1 MNAGFFYPIQFCTRF
16 RDRQPKFTFDLMSP
30 NKNKK
35 YTNKQKYTNMC
46 KQNWKIKQTNNNKKL
61 RSEKS
66 FGEDNYK
73 PKHLGDEV
81 NV

>member
-1 MNAGFFYPIQFCTRF
+1 
-16 RDRQPKFTFDLMSP
+16 MSP
-30 NKNKK
+30 NKSKK
-35 YTNKQKYTNMC
+35 YPNKQKYTCATKIGKSN
-46 KQNWKIKQTNNNKKL
+46 KQNNNKKL

-81 NV
+81 NL

>member
-1 MNAGFFYPIQFCTRF
+1 MNAGFFYPIQSCTRF
-16 RDRQPKFTFDLMSP
+16 RDRQRKFTFDLMSP
-30 NKNKK
+30 NKSKK
-35 YTNKQKYTNMC
+35 YPNKQKYTCATKIGKSN
-46 KQNWKIKQTNNNKKL
+46 KQNNNKKL

-81 NV
+81 NL

>member
-1 MNAGFFYPIQFCTRF
+1 MQDFFIRYNPVHVFVTDSGSSPLIWWAQIKTKNIQTCAT
-16 RDRQPKFTFDLMSP
+16 KIGKS
-30 NKNKK
+30 
-35 YTNKQKYTNMC
+35 NKQ
-46 KQNWKIKQTNNNKKL
+46 NNNKKL
-61 RSEKS
+61 RPEKS

>member
-1 MNAGFFYPIQFCTRF
+1 MQDFFIRYNPVHVFVTDSGSSPLIWWAQTKTKNIQT
-16 RDRQPKFTFDLMSP
+16 
-30 NKNKK
+30 NKNIQTCANKIGK
-35 YTNKQKYTNMC
+35 SNKQ
-46 KQNWKIKQTNNNKKL
+46 NNNKKL

>member
-1 MNAGFFYPIQFCTRF
+1 
-16 RDRQPKFTFDLMSP
+16 MSS

-35 YTNKQKYTNMC
+35 YTNKQKYTCATEIGKSN
-46 KQNWKIKQTNNNKKL
+46 KQNNNKKL

-81 NV
+81 NL